1 MLDRMQFQN
10 LFKKFIMLFLLIEK
24 WTNMKSAFLKL
35 DIKLHL
41 NDSERLRMNVRERR
55 ERE

>member
-10 LFKKFIMLFLLIEK
+10 IFKKFIMLFLLIEK
-24 WTNMKSAFLKL
+24 WTNMKSAVLKL

>member
-10 LFKKFIMLFLLIEK
+10 LFEKFIMLFLLIEK